1 MNSSQSNVRPHWST
15 SSIGDCTDSSP
26 MELAELRDH
35 LDECQ
40 ASRGRLF
47 ALKRA
52 AESLNAFV
60 VRRPVT
66 IWTVVLI
73 ALLIVTLSV

>member
-1 MNSSQSNVRPHWST
+1 MNISQSNVRPRWST
-15 SSIGDCTDSSP
+15 SSIGECTGSSP
-26 MELAELRDH
+26 MELSALRDH
-35 LDECQ
+35 LDECH

-60 VRRPVT
+60 ARRPVT
-66 IWTVVLI
+66 IWTAVLM
-73 ALLIVTLSV
+73 ALLIVTSLR

>member
-1 MNSSQSNVRPHWST
+1 
-15 SSIGDCTDSSP
+15 
-26 MELAELRDH
+26 MELSDLRDH

-52 AESLNAFV
+52 AEPLHAFV

-66 IWTVVLI
+66 IWTVVLMS
-73 ALLIVTLSV
+73 LLVVTLLL

>member
-1 MNSSQSNVRPHWST
+1 M
-15 SSIGDCTDSSP
+15 
-26 MELAELRDH
+26 RDH
-35 LDECQ
+35 LDECH

-60 VRRPVT
+60 VRRTVT
-66 IWTVVLI
+66 IWTVAVI
-73 ALLIVTLSV
+73 ALLIVTSLR